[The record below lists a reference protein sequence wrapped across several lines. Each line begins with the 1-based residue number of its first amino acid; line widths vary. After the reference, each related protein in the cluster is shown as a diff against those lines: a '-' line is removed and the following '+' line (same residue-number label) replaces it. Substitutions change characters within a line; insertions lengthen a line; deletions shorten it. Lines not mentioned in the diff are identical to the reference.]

1 MATATTQ
8 DIDNEPTLHPRVH
21 AYDATRALPLVGR
34 VLFSTIF
41 LVSAPH
47 DFSEQV
53 INYAAAAGVPLAGT
67 AVPMAGVVAL
77 VGGLSVLLGFK
88 AKLGAWLL
96 VLFLVPV
103 TLFMHRFWGV
113 EDAQMA
119 QMQMINFMKNIALV
133 GGALW
138 IAYFGAGPF
147 SLDALAARKSVKRA

>member
-8 DIDNEPTLHPRVH
+8 DIDNEPTLHKVH
-21 AYDATRALPLVGR
+21 SHDATRALPLVGR
-34 VLFSTIF
+34 VLFSAIF
-41 LVSAPH
+41 LMSAPN

-53 INYAAAAGVPLAGT
+53 ISYAAAAGVPLPNT
-67 AVPMAGVVAL
+67 AVPLAGVVAI

-88 AKLGAWLL
+88 AKLGAWML
-96 VLFLVPV
+96 VAFLVPV

-119 QMQMINFMKNIALV
+119 QMQMISFMKNVALV

-138 IAYFGAGPF
+138 IAYFGAGPL
-147 SLDALAARKSVKRA
+147 SLDAIAARKSAQRA